1 MLQFLLR
8 LLSVLAVCAC
18 VWHTIVNNSDSMM
31 CGGGG
36 DESSSSSTTEG
47 KNFSKSIVSTFF
59 CTTVYEMRNN
69 IEVIF
74 MHRAGPKLRA
84 LALAPCFADESIVV
98 PSSSVCQY
106 ADKRWFGMQSL
117 RDALFL
123 RFDAAAGPRMDVMQN
138 DTEES
143 MRIAAVE
150 AYRTHYHDMSIVA
163 RETAGEQRAGLRRM
177 YKSLD
182 KVVETLI
189 IDYETRA
196 LVVGSKFNAY
206 WNNSMDK
213 SIIIAPEAWA
223 FTSKVLIARKADWMR
238 LVEDNT
244 DQIREKLGDHAAIH
258 LEMTTNPRYS
268 MPKMPE
274 PTKSEKWA
282 LFAKEMLVLIGVVRG
297 VASIA

>member
-18 VWHTIVNNSDSMM
+18 VWHTIVNNSDSI
-31 CGGGG
+31 CGG
-36 DESSSSSTTEG
+36 DESTEG

-106 ADKRWFGMQSL
+106 ADQRWFGMQSL

-196 LVVGSKFNAY
+196 LVVESKFNAY
-206 WNNSMDK
+206 WNSMDK
-213 SIIIAPEAWA
+213 LIAPEAWA